1 MHHIHHTHAFVI
13 SHKDLGEANR
23 LYTIFTKELGMV
35 TATAQ
40 GVRKM
45 SSKLRFTLQSGTY
58 IKVDFVRGKE
68 MWRITSASPL
78 ESFDSRDTARN
89 IVWSRILGLLARLT
103 QGEESHPQ
111 VFSHVF
117 TVFETIKNVPEEEL
131 ANFEIICFI
140 KLLFS
145 FGYWEIIEG
154 DESIVVGSYN
164 KEMFDFIS
172 GRRTVLVSRI
182 NNSLSA
188 SQL

>member
-1 MHHIHHTHAFVI
+1 MHHIHHTNAFVI

-35 TATAQ
+35 IATAQ

-45 SSKLRFTLQSGTY
+45 SSKLRFTLQSGSHVK
-58 IKVDFVRGKE
+58 IDFVRGKE
-68 MWRITSASPL
+68 MWRITSAQPI
-78 ESFDSRDTARN
+78 ESLDTKDTSRI
-89 IVWSRILGLLARLT
+89 IVWNRILGLLARLT

-111 VFSHVF
+111 VFSHIF
-117 TVFETIKNVPEEEL
+117 NFFENIKNINEEDL

-154 DESIVVGSYN
+154 DELIVTSSYN
-164 KEMFDFIS
+164 KEIFDLINKK
-172 GRRTVLVSRI
+172 RVVLVSRI
-182 NNSLSA
+182 NNSLNA